1 LRSARARRDER
12 VVVVSFDI
20 VDELLLFM
28 LLSVAVLPVEPAVLL
43 LVVPVALLVL
53 VVPDE
58 GVSLLIVD
66 EPLVVPV
73 AVPLERVVLL
83 LLIEPLVVPVEPV
96 VPAFGPEFW
105 VLLLGE
111 PDAPPCAPPVP
122 PVWASAP
129 PHAIAAAA
137 ERASSLKVCLM
148 GYSC

>member
-1 LRSARARRDER
+1 M
-12 VVVVSFDI
+12 SFDI